1 MPEFRISVVVGHTVH
16 RYRIPAPATEC
27 IMRGPGHAYEAAPYA
42 REAVVCPRDR
52 RVNDTGVRLAV
63 PFFIPHDP

>member
-1 MPEFRISVVVGHTVH
+1 MPEFRISIVVGHTAHAHNPVIK
-16 RYRIPAPATEC
+16 RIL
-27 IMRGPGHAYEAAPYA
+27 RGPGYAFVSPPYAHEAAA
-42 REAVVCPRDR
+42 CPRDR